1 MWLIEVMVRVVFAPS
16 TLRSLMER
24 TVCLVTGA
32 EDLIGI
38 STIIKNPLSF
48 SKIIECTL
56 RGQSIVMN

>member
-1 MWLIEVMVRVVFAPS
+1 MVDRSDGSCCFCPLNFAF
-16 TLRSLMER
+16 
-24 TVCLVTGA
+24 VDGKNGLVTGA